1 MNKKSSEDKVARR
14 IVTLTIIAMLSMY
27 MSVLISYFT

>member
-27 MSVLISYFT
+27 MAVLIGHFT